1 MKATIAPLKRHPK
14 EIVGME
20 EPKPQI
26 ELLPL
31 RAAVSS
37 DRPSTLDVLVRIIP
51 PAIELKLKRPALNLS
66 LVIDRS
72 GSMKGQKI
80 DLVRQAACYAVQQLR
95 PNDRISVIVFDR
107 AIHTLVNSTQAEDK
121 ANIIYQIQ
129 QIEPGCGS
137 ALHAGWLAGA
147 MQVVKHLNPEH
158 LNRVILLSDGLAG
171 VGERNNQVIGTDVY
185 DLAQRGVSTTT
196 MGVGNAYYEN
206 LLMVMAR
213 QGGGQ
218 YYYIASS
225 QKLPTIFRTELQDL
239 IATIGHTVT
248 LAINPQGSV
257 ELEDVLSDLTCDSRG
272 QFQLPNLVMGN
283 ALEVVVRLH
292 VPQIEQAA
300 DLCYFRLGWIDPQ
313 QEMQQKIFKPLHL
326 PVMSSN
332 QLEEFLPHPQV
343 QQRVTLMM
351 AARAKKEA
359 MQQIAHGNYEAAS
372 QLLKDARRR
381 VLCAPNSPMMEKE
394 AQTLAN
400 LNFDL
405 QSRQLRKI
413 SKKGSEEPFDPTLIG
428 VSQPDSHDKD

>member
-1 MKATIAPLKRHPK
+1 
-14 EIVGME
+14 ME
-20 EPKPQI
+20 EPQPQI

-51 PAIELKLKRPALNLS
+51 PAIELRLKRPALNLS

-80 DLVRQAACYAVQQLR
+80 ELVRQAACYTIQQLR
-95 PNDRISVIVFDR
+95 PNDRISVITFDR
-107 AIHTLVNSTQAEDK
+107 AVHTLVNSTPAEDK
-121 ANIIYQIQ
+121 ANVIYQIQ
-129 QIEPGCGS
+129 QIEPGSGS
-137 ALHAGWLAGA
+137 ALHAGWMGGA
-147 MQVVKHLNPEH
+147 MQVVKHLNPDH

-239 IATIGHTVT
+239 IATVGHTVN

-257 ELEDVLSDLTCDSRG
+257 ELEDVLSDLTCDGRG
-272 QFQLPNLVMGN
+272 LFQLPNLVMGN

-292 VPQIEQAA
+292 VPPVQQAA

-313 QEMQQKIFKPLHL
+313 QELQQKIFKALHL

-413 SKKGSEEPFDPTLIG
+413 SKKGSDEHFDPTLIG
-428 VSQPDSHDKD
+428 VSQPDSSD

>member
-1 MKATIAPLKRHPK
+1 
-14 EIVGME
+14 ME
-20 EPKPQI
+20 EPQI
-26 ELLPL
+26 ELIPL

-37 DRPSTLDVLVRIIP
+37 DHPTMLDVLVRIIP
-51 PAIELKLKRPALNLS
+51 PAVEVHLKRPPLNLS

-80 DLVRQAACYAVQQLR
+80 ELVRQAACYAVQQLR
-95 PNDRISVIVFDR
+95 PSDRISIITFDR
-107 AIHTLVNSTQAEDK
+107 AVHTLVNSTLAEDK

-147 MQVVKHLNPEH
+147 VQVVKHLNNDH

-185 DLAQRGVSTTT
+185 DLAQRGVTTST

-218 YYYIASS
+218 YYYIAST

-239 IATIGHTVT
+239 IATIGHSVN
-248 LAINPQGSV
+248 LAINPQGPV
-257 ELEDVLSDLTCDSRG
+257 EIEDVLNEITADHRG
-272 QFQLPNLVMGN
+272 RFQLPNLVMGN
-283 ALEVVVRLH
+283 PLEVLVRLY
-292 VPQIEQAA
+292 VPPMEKPS
-300 DLCYFRLGWIDPQ
+300 DLSYFRLNWTDPQ
-313 QEMQQKIFKPLHL
+313 QELMQKICQVLHL
-326 PVMSSN
+326 PVMTYR
-332 QLEEFLPHPQV
+332 QLEDVLPHPVV

-359 MQQIAHGNYEAAS
+359 MQQIAHGNYEIAS

-405 QSRQLRKI
+405 QSRQLRRLG
-413 SKKGSEEPFDPTLIG
+413 KKGSEEPLDSALITISQSDFDDEKI
-428 VSQPDSHDKD
+428 

>member
-1 MKATIAPLKRHPK
+1 MLNLNSPQQPPFTMNRSNPPSSRFSK

-20 EPKPQI
+20 EPLI
-26 ELLPL
+26 ELIPL
-31 RAAVSS
+31 RAAVSC
-37 DRPSTLDVLVRIIP
+37 DHPTTLDVLVRIVP
-51 PAIELKLKRPALNLS
+51 PAVELHLKRPPLNLS

-80 DLVRQAACYAVQQLR
+80 ELVRQAACYAVQQLR
-95 PNDRISVIVFDR
+95 PTDRVSIITFDR
-107 AIHTLVNSTQAEDK
+107 AVHTLVNSTLADDK

-129 QIEPGCGS
+129 QIEPGSGS
-137 ALHAGWLAGA
+137 ALHAGWLGGA
-147 MQVVKHLNPEH
+147 VQVVKNLNMEH

-185 DLAQRGVSTTT
+185 DLAQRGVSTST

-218 YYYIASS
+218 YYYIAST

-239 IATIGHTVT
+239 IATIGHSVT
-248 LAINPQGSV
+248 LAINPQGAI
-257 ELEDVLSDLTCDSRG
+257 EIEDVLNELTTDHKGR
-272 QFQLPNLVMGN
+272 FQLPNLVMGN
-283 ALEVVVRLH
+283 PLEVLVRLQ
-292 VPQIEQAA
+292 VPPVEQPA
-300 DLCYFRLGWIDPQ
+300 DLSYFRVTWTDPQ
-313 QEMQQKIFKPLHL
+313 QEVQHKIHKVLHL
-326 PVMSSN
+326 PIMTSS

-359 MQQIAHGNYEAAS
+359 MLQIAHGNYEVAS

-381 VLCAPNSPMMEKE
+381 VLCAPN
-394 AQTLAN
+394 
-400 LNFDL
+400 
-405 QSRQLRKI
+405 
-413 SKKGSEEPFDPTLIG
+413 
-428 VSQPDSHDKD
+428 

>member
-1 MKATIAPLKRHPK
+1 MD
-14 EIVGME
+14 
-20 EPKPQI
+20 EPQPQI

-37 DRPSTLDVLVRIIP
+37 DRPCALDVLVRVVP
-51 PAIELKLKRPALNLS
+51 PAVELKLKRPSLNLS

-80 DLVRQAACYAVQQLR
+80 ELVRQAACYAVQQLR
-95 PNDRISVIVFDR
+95 STDRISVITFDR
-107 AIHTLVNSTQAEDK
+107 AVHTLVNSTQAEDK
-121 ANIIYQIQ
+121 ANVIYQIQ

-137 ALHAGWLAGA
+137 ALHAGWMAGA

-185 DLAQRGVSTTT
+185 DLAQRGVSTST

-218 YYYIASS
+218 YYYIASP

-239 IATIGHTVT
+239 IATIGHTVA
-248 LAINPQGSV
+248 LAINPQGLV
-257 ELEDVLSDLTCDSRG
+257 EIEDVFNDLSCDSRG
-272 QFQLPNLVMGN
+272 QFLLPNLVMGN
-283 ALEVVVRLH
+283 PLEVVVRLH
-292 VPQIEQAA
+292 VPPLEHDA
-300 DLCYFRLGWIDPQ
+300 DLSYFRLSWFDPQ
-313 QEMQQKIFKPLHL
+313 QEHMQKISKVLHL
-326 PVMSSN
+326 PVMTSS

-359 MQQIAHGNYEAAS
+359 MLQIAHGNYEAAS

-405 QSRQLRKI
+405 QSRQLRKL
-413 SKKGSEEPFDPTLIG
+413 SKKAGDDTFDTTLIG
-428 VSQPDSHDKD
+428 VSNQESNAQD